1 MPRVRSRMDESIPSH
16 WAHVIR
22 IAFPSCPPYL
32 REVSAI
38 AVRSGLITAN
48 PSFII
53 CS

>member
-1 MPRVRSRMDESIPSH
+1 MDESIPPQ

-22 IAFPSCPPYL
+22 IAFSSCPPYL
-32 REVSAI
+32 REFSAI
-38 AVRSGLITAN
+38 AVMSGLITAN